1 MSKQLAKSVLMV
13 RPTSFGFNE
22 EAAETNSFQNIP
34 EDKDS
39 TQEKALAEFN
49 GFVEQLTDLGIDVII
64 YEKDCSGELIR
75 DLQAEFEGSITLC
88 SPAASGLLYFQLEG

>member
-34 EDKDS
+34 EDNDS

-64 YEKDCSGELIR
+64 LSHHAYSAVLINGFEDSCSRCLGFICG
-75 DLQAEFEGSITLC
+75 FW
-88 SPAASGLLYFQLEG
+88 